1 MAFPVAGGYPNYSS
15 AHASKYI
22 PKVYAPKLLMKFYDV
37 TVFGE
42 IA

>member
-1 MAFPVAGGYPNYSS
+1 MSFPVSGSYPNYSS
-15 AHASKYI
+15 DHASKYT
-22 PKVYAPKLLMKFYDV
+22 PKVYAKKLLIKFYDV